1 MLYDPKWEAETRV
14 AVEPWRQVL
23 LDAAGIIR
31 KNGHVKEMLRSE
43 DGYCII
49 GAILQAG
56 EDDPLALYGGPLE
69 GDKKVASERLA
80 SYLARERG
88 AKNELWAS
96 HTICIWNNALDRTK
110 AEVLAAL
117 EDCARR
123 G

>member
-1 MLYDPKWEAETRV
+1 MLYDPKWEAETKV
-14 AVEPWRQVL
+14 TVEPWRQVL

-31 KNGHVKEMLRSE
+31 KYGHVKETLRSE

-88 AKNELWAS
+88 AENEQAGY
-96 HTICIWNNALDRTK
+96 TICTWNNAIERTK
-110 AEVLAAL
+110 AEVLAVL